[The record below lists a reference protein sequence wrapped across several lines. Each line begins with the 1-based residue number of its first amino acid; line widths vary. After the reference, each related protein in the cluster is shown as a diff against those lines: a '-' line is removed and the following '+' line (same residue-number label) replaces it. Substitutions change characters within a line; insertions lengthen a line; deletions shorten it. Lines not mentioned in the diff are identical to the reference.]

1 MDVDGRRPVGSQIDP
16 SLNTSWL
23 LCSRLDASLQPLAV
37 NGLHTRAMGYN
48 SMSGFALGSLCGSDY
63 GGPRLTIKSRFDGD
77 MVLCDAFT
85 GRPLILE
92 LSFHLGPGSGIWKV
106 MLWFLLNILFGHS
119 SLYHGMEELANHN
132 YDDTE
137 TNTCHHTKCDL
148 AIS

>member
-1 MDVDGRRPVGSQIDP
+1 
-16 SLNTSWL
+16 
-23 LCSRLDASLQPLAV
+23 
-37 NGLHTRAMGYN
+37 MGYN

-85 GRPLILE
+85 GRPLIVE
-92 LSFHLGPGSGIWKV
+92 LAFHLGPGSGIWKI
-106 MLWFLLNILFGHS
+106 MLWFLLNILFGYS
-119 SLYHGMEELANHN
+119 SLYRGMEGLANHN
-132 YDDTE
+132 YDASE